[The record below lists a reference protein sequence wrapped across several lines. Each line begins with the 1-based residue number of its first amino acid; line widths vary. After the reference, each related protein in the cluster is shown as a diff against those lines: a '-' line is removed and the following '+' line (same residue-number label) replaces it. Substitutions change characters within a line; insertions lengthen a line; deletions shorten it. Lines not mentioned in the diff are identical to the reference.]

1 MKNITLLCLL
11 CLAMATSFGQ
21 TYNPKYD
28 SLLAKKLNANE
39 YGMKSYVLVILKTG
53 SNTQNDKHFT
63 DSCFKGHM
71 KNIERMASLKKLIV
85 AGPMKKNDKTYRGIF
100 ILDVATFEEAQALI
114 QLDDAIQ
121 ANLLEPEFYTW
132 YGSAA
137 LPEYL
142 EASEKVWKK
151 RN

>member
-1 MKNITLLCLL
+1 
-11 CLAMATSFGQ
+11 MATSFGQ

-53 SNTQNDKHFT
+53 SNTQSDKHFT

-85 AGPMKKNDKTYRGIF
+85 AGPMKKMIKPIVVY
-100 ILDVATFEEAQALI
+100 LYWM
-114 QLDDAIQ
+114 
-121 ANLLEPEFYTW
+121 LLH
-132 YGSAA
+132 S
-137 LPEYL
+137 
-142 EASEKVWKK
+142 KK
-151 RN
+151 HRH

>member
-11 CLAMATSFGQ
+11 CLTMATSFGQ

-39 YGMKSYVLVILKTG
+39 NGMKSYVLVILKTG
-53 SNTQNDKHFT
+53 SNTQSDKHFT
-63 DSCFKGHM
+63 DSCFQGHM

-85 AGPMKKNDKTYRGIF
+85 AGPMKKKNKNLRGIF
-100 ILDVATFEEAQALI
+100 IFGVCTFEEGQEFLK
-114 QLDDAIQ
+114 LDGFPQ
-121 ANLLEPEFYTW
+121 TNLLEPEFYTW